1 MTNTSRTAPLL
12 TVLIPNYNYAE
23 FIAQAIASVADQDHP
38 AIELLIVDDGST
50 DGSVAVIEHSL
61 AALGSR
67 IPTHL
72 HVLPRNAG
80 KLGAINAVVHRI
92 SGEYMLTLDADDI
105 LRPDYISRCIREL
118 TAAREL
124 NDRVGFVYSD
134 CLLIDR
140 IGTVIDRGRSTAF
153 DAELLKV
160 FSYIPEPAVCV
171 SDAFLQ
177 VAPFDTSIRV
187 ATKHHKWLRM
197 AARGWQGLHIAE
209 PLFHYR
215 MHSNNLSGI
224 GARVTDE
231 VKSGQRG
238 ARILS
243 GYWSTTT
250 AAETDDYGAKAVT
263 PRKAGRNAG
272 KSV

>member
-1 MTNTSRTAPLL
+1 MTATRQPTPLL

-23 FIAQAIASVADQDHP
+23 FIAQAIASVADQDHQ
-38 AIELLIVDDGST
+38 AIELLISDDGST
-50 DGSVAVIEHSL
+50 DGSVRVIERSL
-61 AALGSR
+61 ASIDSR
-67 IPTHL
+67 IRSQL
-72 HVLPRNAG
+72 HVQPRNAG
-80 KLGAINAVVHRI
+80 KLAAINAVVDRI
-92 SGEYMLTLDADDI
+92 SGDYMLTLDADDI
-105 LRPDYISRCIREL
+105 LRPDYVSRCLHEL
-118 TAAREL
+118 TKARAH
-124 NDRVGFVYSD
+124 NDRIGFVYSD
-134 CLLIDR
+134 CVLIDR
-140 IGTVIDRGRSTAF
+140 AGNEIDRGRSTAF

-171 SDAFLQ
+171 SDAFLE

-197 AARGWQGLHIAE
+197 TARGWQGLHIAE

-215 MHSNNLSGI
+215 MHANNLSGI

-231 VKSGQRG
+231 INSGQRG

-250 AAETDDYGAKAVT
+250 AAEGDDYG
-263 PRKAGRNAG
+263 RKSKRKSNRNA
-272 KSV
+272 S